1 MSVLPPEV
9 HAALDS
15 LLQGL
20 QSTDNTARSQAEEQL
35 NTEWAQ
41 ARPDVL
47 LMGLGEQLQ
56 ASDNPAVRQPFV
68 FLLAASRV
76 AQCRYVYQWAR
87 LVC

>member
-9 HAALDS
+9 HSALS
-15 LLQGL
+15 TLLQGL
-20 QSTDNTARSQAEEQL
+20 QSTDNVVRAQAEEQL

-56 ASDNPAVRQPFV
+56 AAENAAVRCNILSACLFICLFV
-68 FLLAASRV
+68 LPPHHG
-76 AQCRYVYQWAR
+76 
-87 LVC
+87 

>member
-9 HAALDS
+9 HSALNN

-20 QSTDNTARSQAEEQL
+20 QSTDNTLRTQAEEQL

-56 ASDNPAVRQPFV
+56 GSDSAAVRQNHQDKPNH
-68 FLLAASRV
+68 S
-76 AQCRYVYQWAR
+76 Y
-87 LVC
+87 

>member
-9 HAALDS
+9 HSALNN

-20 QSTDNTARSQAEEQL
+20 QSTDNTLRTQAEEQL

-56 ASDNPAVRQPFV
+56 GSDSAAVRQNHHDNPAYP
-68 FLLAASRV
+68 
-76 AQCRYVYQWAR
+76 Y
-87 LVC
+87 

>member
-9 HAALDS
+9 HTALNG

-20 QSTDNTARSQAEEQL
+20 QSTDNTIRSQAEEQL

-56 ASDNPAVRQPFV
+56 GSDNPAVRWSGKKKKKKKDLSQMQ
-68 FLLAASRV
+68 RE
-76 AQCRYVYQWAR
+76 Y
-87 LVC
+87 

>member
-1 MSVLPPEV
+1 MSVLPAEV
-9 HAALDS
+9 HAALSS

-20 QSTDNTARSQAEEQL
+20 QSTDNTVRAQAEEQL

-56 ASDNPAVRQPFV
+56 GSDNLAVRQ
-68 FLLAASRV
+68 LSLSLSRP
-76 AQCRYVYQWAR
+76 
-87 LVC
+87 